1 MKQKPEKC
9 APFTEQRKDNKMS
22 KSLKGRNLGVRNI
35 LRNLCKTESKAE
47 IELKTKNNFL
57 INTDEISIK

>member
-1 MKQKPEKC
+1 
-9 APFTEQRKDNKMS
+9 MS